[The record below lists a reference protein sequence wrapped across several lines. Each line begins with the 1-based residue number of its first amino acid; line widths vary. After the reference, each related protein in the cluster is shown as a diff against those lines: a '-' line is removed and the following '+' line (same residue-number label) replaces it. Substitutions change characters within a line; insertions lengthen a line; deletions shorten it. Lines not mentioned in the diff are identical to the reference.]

1 MSIQSFSSFRE
12 LFLSQKIVTHDDMAI
27 NHGPRLEELRE
38 CQSYSDSET
47 ELLASNKRKKFN
59 FRSGLMSFVRP
70 KSRDQS
76 QAEATKKRHKTL
88 PAEALHGIREV
99 ISKSGASKRLTST
112 GNSREQASSAK
123 DGRSRAREDLEQAG
137 SSKLRG
143 PEVIITEPGIAA
155 TPTDSEGNKT
165 TDAEIEGGNFTTTT
179 DEGTAHLEPTT
190 ANCGNGP
197 QPIVTG
203 ERRMNSATK
212 VSTDNVATSTGVEEG
227 QLIGKPAA
235 VCSSVAED
243 VGLPQAGA
251 SDVKI
256 SSNNEGGDVDLGMA
270 QACPSDHKMTG
281 QSPRAVRV
289 RCTSSE
295 CILEPA
301 VANQDP

>member
-1 MSIQSFSSFRE
+1 
-12 LFLSQKIVTHDDMAI
+12 MAI
-27 NHGPRLEELRE
+27 NHGPLLEQLRE
-38 CQSYSDSET
+38 SQSYSDSET

-70 KSRDQS
+70 KSRDKS

-88 PAEALHGIREV
+88 PAEDLHGIREV
-99 ISKSGASKRLTST
+99 ISKSGASKTLAST
-112 GNSREQASSAK
+112 GNGREQASSAK
-123 DGRSRAREDLEQAG
+123 DGRSRAREDLERAG

-143 PEVIITEPGIAA
+143 PEVTITEPGITAM
-155 TPTDSEGNKT
+155 PTDSEGNKT

-212 VSTDNVATSTGVEEG
+212 VSTDNVATSIGVEGG
-227 QLIGKPAA
+227 QLIGKPAV

>member
-1 MSIQSFSSFRE
+1 
-12 LFLSQKIVTHDDMAI
+12 MAI
-27 NHGPRLEELRE
+27 NHGPLLEELQE
-38 CQSYSDSET
+38 NQSYSDSET

-88 PAEALHGIREV
+88 PAEDLHGIREV
-99 ISKSGASKRLTST
+99 ISKSGASKSLAST
-112 GNSREQASSAK
+112 GNSRGQASSTK

-137 SSKLRG
+137 SSKLRD
-143 PEVIITEPGIAA
+143 PEVIITEPGIVAM
-155 TPTDSEGNKT
+155 PTDSEGNKT
-165 TDAEIEGGNFTTTT
+165 
-179 DEGTAHLEPTT
+179 AHLEPTT
-190 ANCGNGP
+190 TNCGNGP

-203 ERRMNSATK
+203 GRRMNSATK
-212 VSTDNVATSTGVEEG
+212 VSTDNVATSIGVEEG

-235 VCSSVAED
+235 VCSSVTED

-256 SSNNEGGDVDLGMA
+256 NSNNEGGDVDLGMA